1 MTRDVWHHAAELRH
15 RLYDILEHGSIGDR
29 TGVIVGRLIALLIVV
44 NLVAMTLES
53 VPSLEARHASLFTAI
68 EFLSLIVFTIEYGL
82 RVWVAPEHDRHR
94 HLSARRARW
103 QFISSPLGVI
113 DLLAVLPFWLAL
125 IVPADLRV
133 VLVFRIVRFL
143 KLARYSPAMRSLLD
157 ALYSERRALT
167 GCFVLLV
174 GATLFVASIMHVIE
188 RDVQPDKFGT
198 IPDAMWWA
206 IVTLGTIGYGDV
218 VPITPLGRVIAS
230 FTIFLGLIMIAL
242 PIGIVSTAFADEI
255 HRRDFV
261 VTWSMVARVPL
272 FAELRAGEIADIMR
286 LLRAQQ
292 VEPGAIIA
300 RRGEPAHSMY
310 FVATGE
316 VEIELKEQRIRFGPG
331 HFFGEVAVLRR
342 ARRSATV
349 IATTRTRL
357 LVLDAHDLHAL
368 MEREPR
374 IAERIRDVVRSRI
387 GRDIVTPRGDIVIEE
402 IEDAETLDDPQGTP
416 LGKV

>member
-1 MTRDVWHHAAELRH
+1 MTRDVLHRAAALRH
-15 RLYDILEHGSIGDR
+15 RLYDILEHGPIGDR
-29 TGVIVGRLIALLIVV
+29 TGVIVGRLIALLIAV
-44 NLVAMTLES
+44 NLAAMALES
-53 VPSLEARHASLFTAI
+53 VPSLEARYGPLFTAI
-68 EFLSLIVFTIEYGL
+68 ELLSLIVFTVEYGL
-82 RVWVAPEHDRHR
+82 RVWVAPEHDPHR

-103 QFISSPLGVI
+103 QFVSSPLGVI

-125 IVPADLRV
+125 IAPADLRAI
-133 VLVFRIVRFL
+133 LVFRIVRFL

-167 GCFVLLV
+167 GCFVLLL
-174 GATLFVASIMHVIE
+174 GATLVVASIMHVIE

-218 VPITPLGRVIAS
+218 VPVTALGRVIAS
-230 FTIFLGLIMIAL
+230 FTIFLGLIMVAL

-272 FAELRAGEIADIMR
+272 FAELRASEIADIMR

-292 VEPGAIIA
+292 IEPGVTIA

-310 FVATGE
+310 FVAAGE
-316 VEIELKEQRIRFGPG
+316 VEIALKDRHIRLGPG
-331 HFFGEVAVLRR
+331 HFFGEVA
-342 ARRSATV
+342 A
-349 IATTRTRL
+349 
-357 LVLDAHDLHAL
+357 
-368 MEREPR
+368 
-374 IAERIRDVVRSRI
+374 
-387 GRDIVTPRGDIVIEE
+387 
-402 IEDAETLDDPQGTP
+402 
-416 LGKV
+416 